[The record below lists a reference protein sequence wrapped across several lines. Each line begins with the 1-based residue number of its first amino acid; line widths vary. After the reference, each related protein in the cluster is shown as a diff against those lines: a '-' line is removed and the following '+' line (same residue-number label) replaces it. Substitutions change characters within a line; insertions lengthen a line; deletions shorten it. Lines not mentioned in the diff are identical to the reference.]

1 MEHKGLSE
9 YGSKIFQSELI
20 MNFIFDKLEMKD
32 KINLSLC
39 NKKINSFFNK
49 RTKILKTYINKPH
62 SNYLQKIEGQLLNK
76 ICSKY
81 SNIKKVETTF
91 GSEEKFKILADLNLA
106 VNLEILEIHC
116 ITSNINSIGKFVNLK
131 QLYLTWNYHQDE
143 VTNLSFLSN
152 LVNLEILK
160 LRDGEITEIEPIKGL
175 TKLKEFAMIY
185 IKKGNN
191 KNKKNDNLFYFND
204 YNF

>member
-62 SNYLQKIEGQLLNK
+62 SNYL
-76 ICSKY
+76 
-81 SNIKKVETTF
+81 
-91 GSEEKFKILADLNLA
+91 
-106 VNLEILEIHC
+106 
-116 ITSNINSIGKFVNLK
+116 
-131 QLYLTWNYHQDE
+131 
-143 VTNLSFLSN
+143 
-152 LVNLEILK
+152 
-160 LRDGEITEIEPIKGL
+160 
-175 TKLKEFAMIY
+175 
-185 IKKGNN
+185 
-191 KNKKNDNLFYFND
+191 
-204 YNF
+204 